1 MVQFPETGENPVS
14 ILESF
19 YSETPVSICFY
30 SVRPMK
36 QLLALFLV
44 LALLLTCGAASI
56 LLARGWFTLRTTT
69 TSAPPALPPAP
80 ATQSAPGSAP
90 TPTLAALP
98 NAPAP
103 IGGETGAGFN
113 GAFSGTLTGD
123 NGSSA
128 TGTLTLTQSGDTVS
142 GELAIGPGLVID
154 AGTCGAQ
161 SVPQLAQTAAGT
173 IDPAAP
179 NRLRTTSTIPIGG
192 FTIGVALTAELAP
205 DGQALVARADLDL
218 PLLCGRDP
226 SISGTFSRQ

>member
-1 MVQFPETGENPVS
+1 
-14 ILESF
+14 
-19 YSETPVSICFY
+19 
-30 SVRPMK
+30 MK

-69 TSAPPALPPAP
+69 TGAPPALPAAP
-80 ATQSAPGSAP
+80 TTPGGAP

-98 NAPAP
+98 PAQSDGTPAP
-103 IGGETGAGFN
+103 IGGEAVAGGFN
-113 GAFSGTLTGD
+113 GAFSGTLSGD

-128 TGTLTLTQSGDTVS
+128 TGTLTLTQNGDTVS

-161 SVPQLAQTAAGT
+161 SVPQLAQTAAGA

-179 NRLRTTSTIPIGG
+179 NRLRTTNTIPVGG
-192 FTIGVALTAELAP
+192 FTIGVVLTAELAP
-205 DGQALVARADLDL
+205 DGQSVAARADLDL
-218 PLLCGRDP
+218 SFLCGRDP
-226 SISGTFSRQ
+226 SISGTFNRQ